1 MNIKE
6 IRKQYPQYGDMSD
19 QEVADGLHTKF
30 YADMPR
36 PEFYAK
42 VGLAESPPAPAD
54 NRNILQRSTDYMG
67 GLSDEI
73 MNTATFGLT
82 DTVKDFGGDL
92 GTNIGNY
99 IGGLI
104 NPDSKPQN
112 LPQRSHDQR
121 AEFREEN
128 PKMALTSSVVGGFLN
143 PIANAKKVQAFL
155 AGGKSLP
162 SKIGRASVGGAGL
175 SAAQAIG
182 ETDGSMSGR
191 LSAGL
196 NAAGTGAMVGP
207 IFPAA
212 VAGFGKL
219 IRGGADN
226 LARLSGPLQQ
236 KQAGRMLSKALADD
250 GFNPKTALEELKKH
264 PELTF
269 GDLGE
274 NTKRLVYSVY
284 SKPGEGANTIK
295 KFLDQRQVG
304 KETDLGSTGGQ
315 ADRIH
320 KWLESKFPSKY
331 EGSQNDAVVNKLYSQ
346 AYRDNP
352 SIRSDAID
360 KIARSHNGKNA
371 FRKAVEMMDDSG
383 EFVGKSDP
391 GLTTLLREVEGY
403 STGVGVASGLKLKTW
418 DYFKRALQREQK
430 QLIAK
435 GDSEGARIITKQI
448 KTVTKELDNLDSTG
462 GAYAKARSLS
472 SDDFANKDAL
482 DAGEKFLFKNMRSS
496 DIDEMLAGMS
506 PAEQHHF
513 RIGAVNTLTGKLE
526 DIIEGANAA
535 NSQINKESL
544 RRKVRAIFGDDEK
557 FGEYM
562 KMLRSEKQMFDTRS
576 VTQGSQ
582 TGKNIE
588 SNKIGD
594 ANMILQGLNTAVQN
608 PVLGGARML
617 SGVRNYL
624 QRPEVVSGELSK
636 ALTSRDPALL
646 NQVYQ
651 SAIRNRG
658 IERALAQKLLQG
670 GSAATGSLNSGEP
683 VNIRMEVPVRSLANK
698 LRHGR

>member
-1 MNIKE
+1 MNLEQKRALAI
-6 IRKQYPQYGDMSD
+6 
-19 QEVADGLHTKF
+19 ADANLKLKKL
-30 YADMPR
+30 P
-36 PEFYAK
+36 PE
-42 VGLAESPPAPAD
+42 PAD
-54 NRNILQRSTDYMG
+54 DRNILQRGADYMG
-67 GLSDEI
+67 GLQDEV

-143 PIANAKKVQAFL
+143 PIANAKKVQTFL

-162 SKIGRASVGGAGL
+162 SKMSRASVGGAGL

-182 ETDGSMSGR
+182 ETDGSMSER

-207 IFPAA
+207 VFPAA

-236 KQAGRMLSKALADD
+236 KQAGRMLSKALSDD
-250 GFNPKTALEELKKH
+250 GFDPKTALEELRKH
-264 PELTF
+264 PEMTF

-274 NTKRLVYSVY
+274 NTKRLVYGVY

-331 EGSQNDAVVNKLYSQ
+331 EGSQNDAVVNKLYGQ

-435 GDSEGARIITKQI
+435 GDTEGARIITKQI

-482 DAGEKFLFKNMRSS
+482 VAGEKFLFKNMRSS
-496 DIDEMLAGMS
+496 DIAETLADMS

-594 ANMILQGLNTAVQN
+594 ANLILQGLNTAAQN

-624 QRPEVVSGELSK
+624 QRPEVVSGELAK

-658 IERALAQKLLQG
+658 LERALAQKFLQG

-683 VNIRMEVPVRSLANK
+683 VNIRVDSNTRRSLANQ
-698 LRHGR
+698 LMQGR